1 MRIRTVTA
9 VAALLTAGISPLA
22 VTAPA
27 SAAAAKYA
35 DDFNGDGYRDY
46 ANAWGSGSK
55 GGGVRVTF
63 GTATGPGTKTQVVTQ
78 ASDGV
83 PGADEA
89 DDFFG
94 DTRAAGDFNSDGY
107 GDLAVGAIGEDIGE
121 NENQGGVTILWG
133 SASGLKGGTALAN
146 KGEKL
151 AYGNFGD
158 DLAVGDFNGDAKA
171 DLAVVNA
178 HQTLVYRGGFTRSG
192 TTGAVTKLAQADST
206 TFDAEHLVAGKV
218 TSDSKTDLVVVG
230 SDWGDDATEAWF
242 IKGGSTS
249 LSKGATIR
257 IDPSAVGT
265 GDGVI
270 ADFNKDGYGD
280 IAIGAPY
287 YKTFSGA
294 VSVWRGGASAPGTM
308 TRITQATSGV
318 AGTPE
323 TDDFFGGSLSAADV
337 NGDGYKD
344 LAIGAPN
351 ETIDGVESAGGFH
364 LLRGGSGGLT
374 GTGSQWFARNT
385 AGVPGAIA
393 TADQF
398 GTTVR
403 LRDTDKD
410 GHADL
415 FVTGFLGSYRLPGAT
430 SGLTSTGVSEV
441 DYDLVDGFLQ

>member
-1 MRIRTVTA
+1 MRIRTTTTLAA
-9 VAALLTAGISPLA
+9 VLAAGLTPLTLA
-22 VTAPA
+22 APA
-27 SAAAAKYA
+27 AAAPAKYA

-46 ANAWGSGSK
+46 ANAWGPGSK
-55 GGGVRVTF
+55 GGGVRITF

-83 PGADEA
+83 PGADET

-107 GDLAVGAIGEDIGE
+107 GDLAVGAVGEDVGE

-133 SASGLKGGTALAN
+133 SASGLNGGTALAN

-151 AYGNFGD
+151 TYGNFGD

-178 HQTLVYRGGFTRSG
+178 HQALVYRGGFTRSG
-192 TTGAVTKLAQADST
+192 TTGAVTKLAQSDST
-206 TFDAEHLVAGKV
+206 TFDAEHLIAGKV
-218 TSDSKTDLVVVG
+218 TSDAKTDLVVLG
-230 SDWGDDATEAWF
+230 SDWGAGATEAWF

-249 LSKGATIR
+249 LTKGATIR
-257 IDPSAVGT
+257 LDPSHNSPE
-265 GDGVI
+265 DGVI

-280 IAIGAPY
+280 IAIGVPL
-287 YKTFSGA
+287 YKTYSGA
-294 VSVWRGGASAPGTM
+294 VAVWRGGASAPGTM

-318 AGTPE
+318 AGSPE
-323 TDDFFGGSLSAADV
+323 TDDYFGGSVSASDV

-344 LAIGAPN
+344 LAIGAPG
-351 ETIDGVESAGGFH
+351 ETIDGAESAGGFH
-364 LLRGGSGGLT
+364 LLKGGSGGLT

-385 AGVPGAIA
+385 AGVPGAVS
-393 TADQF
+393 TADQL

-403 LRDTDKD
+403 LRDTNKD
-410 GHADL
+410 GRADL
-415 FVTGFLGSYRLPGAT
+415 FVTGFLGSYRLPGSA
-430 SGLTSTGVSEV
+430 SGLTTTGISEV
-441 DYDLVDGFLQ
+441 EYELVDGFLQ